1 MHVCSL
7 FLSRLTSLRLSLP
20 ITTHKLFFSISFL
33 RQLQVWSSMIQS
45 QSLLWDAQTSKTF
58 LALEDQRPLNFNN
71 QKTLASVG
79 LDAERTK
86 VLETTI
92 TSRSR
97 PCPFDKCIS
106 QQESVKYDGR
116 NNCHDKQKKSK
127 VPFKKQENGEASG
140 YENLILSPFHTDLQ
154 LARSIQGLKR
164 NVRSLLGAAQHD
176 TAKETVDAI
185 ENEGV
190 DNSVSIVMD
199 YAQPHRKPP
208 IHNEK
213 P

>member
-1 MHVCSL
+1 MSSL
-7 FLSRLTSLRLSLP
+7 VLLILLCLSLHACDASRLRLAD
-20 ITTHKLFFSISFL
+20 KENRKQADYFS
-33 RQLQVWSSMIQS
+33 
-45 QSLLWDAQTSKTF
+45 K
-58 LALEDQRPLNFNN
+58 
-71 QKTLASVG
+71 
-79 LDAERTK
+79 DAERTK

-106 QQESVKYDGR
+106 QQKNIKYDGR
-116 NNCHDKQKKSK
+116 NSHDKQKDSK
-127 VPFKKQENGEASG
+127 VPFKKQENGETSG
-140 YENLILSPFHTDLQ
+140 YENIMGSSFHKDLQ
-154 LARSIQGLKR
+154 LVRSIQELKR

-185 ENEGV
+185 ENEGL
-190 DNSVSIVMD
+190 DNNVSIVMD